1 MPITCLPSLSYPCIW
16 KEWSIVCWSM
26 LEESW
31 ALFCI
36 TEYYQPTK
44 VMALLNR
51 SVLYSKYSV
60 SQALQVYIPLYQITF
75 MSKLML
81 TKKITRLRKLCLC
94 RGKEVNQMWPLLSK
108 PPERHIFFWDCEQP
122 IPARHICWDWEQ
134 HKYSFVS
141 VQSS

>member
-1 MPITCLPSLSYPCIW
+1 
-16 KEWSIVCWSM
+16 M

-36 TEYYQPTK
+36 MEYYQPTK

-60 SQALQVYIPLYQITF
+60 SQALQAYIPLYQITF

-81 TKKITRLRKLCLC
+81 TKKITRLRKLCLY
-94 RGKEVNQMWPLLSK
+94 RGKEVNQM
-108 PPERHIFFWDCEQP
+108 
-122 IPARHICWDWEQ
+122 
-134 HKYSFVS
+134 
-141 VQSS
+141 